1 MFHVTTSFTSALNYP
16 TLLVSASINNLN
28 NWISA
33 LELYLA
39 IFLFGLSAGITP
51 GPNNIMLMASGMNF
65 GIKNSIPHIL
75 GVCIGF
81 PIMLILIGLG
91 FSLVFE
97 QYPILHEIIK
107 IIGVAYLLYLSWL
120 IASASPDKLDSKKTK
135 PFTFLQ
141 AALFQWVNP
150 KAWVIAT
157 SSISAYTTLDDNI
170 YWQVLLIA
178 AIFFFAAVISS
189 STWLVFG
196 KGIKQVLQSP
206 KQQKLFNI
214 SMALVLVVSVFPVIY
229 QLYQQYLV

>member
-1 MFHVTTSFTSALNYP
+1 
-16 TLLVSASINNLN
+16 
-28 NWISA
+28 

-65 GIKNSIPHIL
+65 GIKKSIPHIT

-81 PIMLILIGLG
+81 PVMVILIGLG
-91 FSLVFE
+91 FSIVFE
-97 QYPILHEIIK
+97 QYPVLHEVIK
-107 IIGVAYLLYLSWL
+107 VLGLVYLLFLSWL
-120 IASASPDKLDSKKTK
+120 IASASPDKLENKKSK
-135 PFTFLQ
+135 PFSFLQ

-157 SSISAYTTLDDNI
+157 SSISAYTILADDI
-170 YWQVLLIA
+170 YWQVLIIA

-196 KGIKQVLQSP
+196 RGIKKVLQSP
-206 KQQKLFNI
+206 KQQRLFNI
-214 SMALVLVVSVFPVIY
+214 SMALVLVASVVPVLL
-229 QLYQQYLV
+229 QLYQQYLA

>member
-1 MFHVTTSFTSALNYP
+1 M
-16 TLLVSASINNLN
+16 
-28 NWISA
+28 
-33 LELYLA
+33 ELYLA

-65 GIKNSIPHIL
+65 GIKKSIPHIS

-81 PIMLILIGLG
+81 PVMVILIGLG
-91 FSLVFE
+91 FSIVFE
-97 QYPILHEIIK
+97 QYPVLHEVIK
-107 IIGVAYLLYLSWL
+107 VLGLVYLLFLSWL
-120 IASASPDKLDSKKTK
+120 IASASPDKLEGKKSK
-135 PFTFLQ
+135 PFSFIQ

-157 SSISAYTTLDDNI
+157 SSISAYTTLAADI

-196 KGIKQVLQSP
+196 RGIKKILQSP
-206 KQQKLFNI
+206 KQQRLFNI
-214 SMALVLVVSVFPVIY
+214 SMALVLVASVVPVLL
-229 QLYQQYLV
+229 QLFQQYLA

>member
-1 MFHVTTSFTSALNYP
+1 
-16 TLLVSASINNLN
+16 
-28 NWISA
+28 

-65 GIKNSIPHIL
+65 GIKKSIPHIL

-81 PIMLILIGLG
+81 PIMVILIGLG
-91 FSLVFE
+91 FSIVFE
-97 QYPILHEIIK
+97 QYPILHEVIK
-107 IIGVAYLLYLSWL
+107 ILGLTYLLFLSWL
-120 IASASPDKLDSKKTK
+120 IASASPDKLEGKKSK

-157 SSISAYTTLDDNI
+157 SSISAYTTLTDDI
-170 YWQVLLIA
+170 YCQVLSIA

-196 KGIKQVLQSP
+196 RGIKQVLQSP
-206 KQQKLFNI
+206 KQQRLFNI
-214 SMALVLVVSVFPVIY
+214 SMALVLVASVLPVIQ
-229 QLYQQYLV
+229 QLYQQYMA

>member
-1 MFHVTTSFTSALNYP
+1 M
-16 TLLVSASINNLN
+16 
-28 NWISA
+28 
-33 LELYLA
+33 ELYLA

-65 GIKNSIPHIL
+65 GIKKSIPHIL

-81 PIMLILIGLG
+81 PIMVILIGLG
-91 FSLVFE
+91 FSIMFE
-97 QYPILHEIIK
+97 QYPILHEVIK
-107 IIGVAYLLYLSWL
+107 ILGLVYLLFLSWL
-120 IASASPDKLDSKKTK
+120 IASASPDKLENKKSK
-135 PFTFLQ
+135 PFTLLQ

-157 SSISAYTTLDDNI
+157 SSISAYTTLTDDI

-206 KQQKLFNI
+206 KQQRFFNI
-214 SMALVLVVSVFPVIY
+214 SMALILVVSVFPVIQ
-229 QLYQQYLV
+229 QLYQQYLA